1 MYFEGWYMKHVDREN
16 NSSFAII
23 PGVFITDKHDGLN
36 LQKHNLSDSL
46 QEFKQ
51 KYGKNKL
58 FTISHA
64 FVLAMVD
71 GQAAQYYAFDL

>member
-36 LQKHNLSDSL
+36 L
-46 QEFKQ
+46 
-51 KYGKNKL
+51 
-58 FTISHA
+58 
-64 FVLAMVD
+64 
-71 GQAAQYYAFDL
+71 